1 MTGWGRVLVVIYG
14 ILALAATGRS
24 VFQLISKFDEAP
36 VAYLLSA
43 LAAVVYI
50 LATIALIAPGRVW
63 YRIAW
68 VTICFE
74 LAGVLIVGTI
84 SIFDASLFPHDT
96 VWSFFG
102 RGYIFIPLALP
113 IVGLWYL
120 WRRRELVDA
129 VDAAEGKEDS
139 L

>member
-50 LATIALIAPGRVW
+50 LATIALIARGRTW

-74 LAGVLIVGTI
+74 LAGVLIVGTV
-84 SIFDASLFPHDT
+84 SIFDATPFPHDT

-102 RGYIFIPLALP
+102 RGYIFIPLVLP
-113 IVGLWYL
+113 IIGLWYL

-129 VDAAEGKEDS
+129 VDAAEGKKDS